1 LGPTFSGVHVFQ
13 VEQAAVVDL
22 LSRTME
28 SGGYKLRGEAEPGN
42 PSPNEFYVSPR
53 IGNWVTVLPSND
65 LDGREFS
72 WAEIISK
79 LDCPALWLYL
89 YEGDLFMYR
98 LYRSGQLLDRYHSST
113 TVLDSTSR
121 ANLRSF
127 RPYLSP
133 GMSLEDI
140 DRALWPELG
149 QEVSLVERFRMVSH
163 YLGIDNSEVSFQ
175 AVHAQGLEATV
186 LIPEQWMH
194 VAFDYQEEEPAPP
207 HAAQNQ

>member
-1 LGPTFSGVHVFQ
+1 MGPTYSGVHVYQ
-13 VEQAAVVDL
+13 VEQVSVVDL

-28 SGGYKLRGEAEPGN
+28 SGGFRRRTDSTDVTPA
-42 PSPNEFYVSPR
+42 PSEFYVSPR

-72 WAEIISK
+72 WAEIVSK
-79 LDCPALWLYL
+79 LDCPALWMYL

-98 LYRSGQLLDRYHSST
+98 LYKSGQLLDRYHSST

-121 ANLRSF
+121 ANLRAF

-140 DRALWPELG
+140 DRALWPEPGREL
-149 QEVSLVERFRMVSH
+149 SLVERFKLIAH
-163 YLGIDNSEVSFQ
+163 YLGIDSAETNFQEVRN
-175 AVHAQGLEATV
+175 AGLEASV
-186 LIPEQWMH
+186 LIPEQWLR
-194 VAFDYQEEEPAPP
+194 VCFDYQEEEAEPAGDL
-207 HAAQNQ
+207 HY